1 MNERIKNLDTP
12 KKCEI
17 FANNALSAGRE
28 DLAKQAKERAIQLKA
43 ETYGA
48 ETSAETSAEKEA
60 IKAVYAYEEILS
72 ANNGKKTRASRTWPM
87 IQKYGIINAV
97 ERAVNRK
104 AETKGYT
111 LLLQMGLEAYAFEA
125 VILRYPDQFSESA
138 VEVSRQRMSEWE
150 SA

>member
-1 MNERIKNLDTP
+1 MDDRVKKLDTP

-17 FANNALSAGRE
+17 FAKNALLKDRE

-43 ETYGA
+43 EDYGA
-48 ETSAETSAEKEA
+48 ETLAEKEA
-60 IKAVYAYEEILS
+60 IKAVYAYEEVLS

-97 ERAVNRK
+97 ERAVDRK

-111 LLLQMGLEAYAFEA
+111 ALLEMGLEAYAFEA
-125 VILRYPDQFSESA
+125 VILRYPELFSESA
-138 VEVSRQRMSEWE
+138 VEISRQRMKEWK
-150 SA
+150 SS

>member
-1 MNERIKNLDTP
+1 MDERIKNLDTP

-17 FANNALSAGRE
+17 FANNALNAGRE

-43 ETYGA
+43 ETYG
-48 ETSAETSAEKEA
+48 AETSAEKEA

-111 LLLQMGLEAYAFEA
+111 VLLEMGLEAYAFEA

>member
-1 MNERIKNLDTP
+1 MDDRVKKLDTP

-17 FANNALSAGRE
+17 FAKNALLKDRE

-43 ETYGA
+43 EDYGA
-48 ETSAETSAEKEA
+48 ETLAEKEA
-60 IKAVYAYEEILS
+60 IKAVYAYEEVLS

-97 ERAVNRK
+97 ERAVDRK

-111 LLLQMGLEAYAFEA
+111 ALLEMGLEAYAFEA
-125 VILRYPDQFSESA
+125 VILRYPELFSESA
-138 VEVSRQRMSEWE
+138 VEISRQRMSEWK
-150 SA
+150 SI

>member
-1 MNERIKNLDTP
+1 MDERIKNLDTP

-17 FANNALSAGRE
+17 FANNALNAGRE

-43 ETYGA
+43 ETYG
-48 ETSAETSAEKEA
+48 AETSAEKEA

-111 LLLQMGLEAYAFEA
+111 VLLQMGLEAYAFEA

>member
-1 MNERIKNLDTP
+1 MNERIKSLDTP

-43 ETYGA
+43 ETYG
-48 ETSAETSAEKEA
+48 AETSAEKEA

-111 LLLQMGLEAYAFEA
+111 VLLEMGLEAYAFEA

-138 VEVSRQRMSEWE
+138 VEISRQRMSEWE

>member
-1 MNERIKNLDTP
+1 MDDIVKNLDTT

-17 FANNALSAGRE
+17 FAKNALNKDRE
-28 DLAKQAKERAIQLKA
+28 DLAKQAKERSIQIKA
-43 ETYGA
+43 ENYGA
-48 ETSAETSAEKEA
+48 ETLAEKEA
-60 IKAVYAYEEILS
+60 IEAVYAYEAVLS

-111 LLLQMGLEAYAFEA
+111 ALLDMGLEAYAFEA
-125 VILRYPDQFSESA
+125 IILRYPELFSESA
-138 VEVSRQRMSEWE
+138 VEISQQRMNEWKE
-150 SA
+150 SV